1 VRAFKIALALQQI
14 LYKSRKLCRGQMPKG
29 LFISNS
35 ESSVSA
41 LMPKFTA
48 VIIFFVAKEE
58 VKLVKAFLL
67 PSFSIIATYLQIRSM
82 QLQVRSFTVLGWL
95 LALGAHNI
103 PVEKA
108 VPDTCAPRPLCQW
121 FREQYYTSIHFHYY
135 YPLLPKKRTN

>member
-1 VRAFKIALALQQI
+1 MQIFHQSRKFYQGQI
-14 LYKSRKLCRGQMPKG
+14 LKG
-29 LFISNS
+29 DF
-35 ESSVSA
+35 ERSA
-41 LMPKFTA
+41 DA
-48 VIIFFVAKEE
+48 IIIFFVAKEE

-67 PSFSIIATYLQIRSM
+67 PSFSIIAKYLEIRSM

>member
-1 VRAFKIALALQQI
+1 VQIFHQSRKFYQGQI
-14 LYKSRKLCRGQMPKG
+14 LKG
-29 LFISNS
+29 DF
-35 ESSVSA
+35 ERSA
-41 LMPKFTA
+41 DA
-48 VIIFFVAKEE
+48 IIIFFVAKEE

-67 PSFSIIATYLQIRSM
+67 PSFSIIAKYLEIRSM